1 MRRFAAETG
10 IDIATTSLVENGKRP
25 PSLRI
30 AQACDRAEL
39 GRKNEFTE
47 LYHEMQNWLPPG
59 FRDWPEIEDKAPV
72 VRVWS
77 PGFLSGLAQ
86 TSDYA
91 RALLQTVPG
100 VTKDQVE
107 ARLANRMARQQRI
120 LMREDPPDVWLVVDE
135 MSLYRMVT
143 SPQVMAVQMA
153 RLAEV
158 ARLPHVTMQILPARE
173 HPANAS
179 GLVVTENAAYV
190 EHLVG
195 GLVFTEGQTVSSLQR
210 LMSTIQAESYRA
222 SDSLAR
228 VEGMTATWTTGARAS
243 DQAPK
248 AASALRSRRGKAR

>member
-1 MRRFAAETG
+1 
-10 IDIATTSLVENGKRP
+10 VK
-25 PSLRI
+25 
-30 AQACDRAEL
+30 L

-47 LYHEMQNWLPPG
+47 LYDEMQNWLPPG
-59 FRDWPEIEDKAPV
+59 FRDWPEIEDQASTL
-72 VRVWS
+72 RAWS
-77 PGFLSGLAQ
+77 PGVLAGMVQ

-100 VTKDQVE
+100 VTSDQVE

-120 LMREDPPDVWLVVDE
+120 LMREDPPDIWLVVDE
-135 MSLYRMVT
+135 LSLYRMVT
-143 SPQVMAVQMA
+143 SPAVMATQMT
-153 RLAEV
+153 RLAEI

-179 GLVVTENAAYV
+179 ALLVTENAAYV

-228 VEGMTATWTTGARAS
+228 VEGMTATWTTGARAN
-243 DQAPK
+243 DQVPK
-248 AASALRSRRGKAR
+248 AATASRSRRAKAR

>member
-1 MRRFAAETG
+1 MPG
-10 IDIATTSLVENGKRP
+10 LV
-25 PSLRI
+25 
-30 AQACDRAEL
+30 
-39 GRKNEFTE
+39 
-47 LYHEMQNWLPPG
+47 
-59 FRDWPEIEDKAPV
+59 
-72 VRVWS
+72 
-77 PGFLSGLAQ
+77 Q

-107 ARLANRMARQQRI
+107 ARLASRMARQQRI
-120 LMREDPPDVWLVVDE
+120 VLGENPPDMWLVIDE
-135 MSLYRMVT
+135 LSLYRMVT
-143 SPQVMAVQMA
+143 SPQVMAAQMTK
-153 RLAEV
+153 LTEI
-158 ARLPHVTMQILPARE
+158 ARLPHVTMQILPGRE

-228 VEGMTATWTTGARAS
+228 VEGMAATWTTGARAS
-243 DQAPK
+243 DQAPR
-248 AASALRSRRGKAR
+248 AASASRSRRGKAR